1 MNRRRFVQSLGIAS
15 LATQLPARSA
25 SAAASAKASAPRA
38 AAPATIRPKRLAP
51 GDTVSLVAPANAT
64 FNTVDLE
71 IARESL
77 AALGFKV
84 RVSEHLLERH
94 GYLAG
99 QDKARAEDINRAF
112 GDKSV
117 AAVHAIRGGWG

>member
-15 LATQLPARSA
+15 LAAQLRGRPIS
-25 SAAASAKASAPRA
+25 AASAE
-38 AAPATIRPKRLAP
+38 AAPTTIKPRRLVS
-51 GDTVSLVAPANAT
+51 GDTVALVSPANAT

-77 AALGFKV
+77 IALGFKV
-84 RVSEHLLERH
+84 RNSEHMLERH

-99 QDKARAEDINRAF
+99 EDKARAEDINKAF
-112 GDKSV
+112 
-117 AAVHAIRGGWG
+117 